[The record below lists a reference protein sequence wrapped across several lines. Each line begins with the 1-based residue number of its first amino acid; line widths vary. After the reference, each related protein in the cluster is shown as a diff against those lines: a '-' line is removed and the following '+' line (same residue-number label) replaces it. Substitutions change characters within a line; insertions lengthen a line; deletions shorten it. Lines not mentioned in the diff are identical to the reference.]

1 MGIIP
6 VYSIVAAA
14 ATAAQSIVPVAK
26 YQQHVSTVAQYLS
39 SVTSLQSLDSGLSG
53 SSSLLSNQNFRKLSR
68 IESNPESAS
77 DLLSALPSLHPAPG
91 HRTTTQQLPLP
102 LRLQT
107 SDFRHLYYSTLLIYH
122 SKYLPEI

>member
-68 IESNPESAS
+68 IES
-77 DLLSALPSLHPAPG
+77 
-91 HRTTTQQLPLP
+91 RI
-102 LRLQT
+102 R
-107 SDFRHLYYSTLLIYH
+107 I
-122 SKYLPEI
+122 